1 MKYQP
6 SVNPIQA
13 SIMTTLCLHS
23 TQRFSEMNSTGVPS
37 DQFSYHLRQ
46 LIKYNL
52 VKKLPDSTYTLTVNG
67 RSRAIMLDTRSN
79 QFIEQGFIAC
89 RIVLSRVVDNETY
102 YLVQHR
108 TRVPY
113 TGNIAEPGGKVLFGE
128 DILQAAHR
136 NMLVE
141 TGLSC
146 DMKVKGLVHFKDQY
160 QGRIVQDKF
169 FFVIRATNPKG
180 ELLCRGA
187 TGENVWM
194 DQNQISNNPKTHK
207 GVLDII
213 AIAEG
218 RGQEIRENTL
228 TVDEY

>member
-13 SIMTTLCLHS
+13 SIMTALCLNG
-23 TQRFSEMNSTGVPS
+23 TLRFSEMNTAAVPS
-37 DQFSYHLRQ
+37 DQFSYHVRQ

-52 VKKLPDSTYTLTVNG
+52 VEKLPDNTYTLTVNG

-89 RIVLSRVVDNETY
+89 RIVLSRQTDGVVQ

-113 TGNIAEPGGKVLFGE
+113 TGNIAEPGGKILFGE

-136 NMLVE
+136 NMLIE
-141 TGLSC
+141 TGLTC
-146 DMKVKGLVHFKDQY
+146 RLEIRGLVHFKDQY
-160 QGRIVQDKF
+160 QDRIVQDKY
-169 FFVIRATNPKG
+169 FFVIRATKPTG
-180 ELLCRGA
+180 TLLDRGA

-194 DQNQISNNPKTHK
+194 TRDQIATNPKTHK
-207 GVLDII
+207 GVIDII

-218 RGQEIRENTL
+218 RHLGIVERTL
-228 TVDEY
+228 EVSEY